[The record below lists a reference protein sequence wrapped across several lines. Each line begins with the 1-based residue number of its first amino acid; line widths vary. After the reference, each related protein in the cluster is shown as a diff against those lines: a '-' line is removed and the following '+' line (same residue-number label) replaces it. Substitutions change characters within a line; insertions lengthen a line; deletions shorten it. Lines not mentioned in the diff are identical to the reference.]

1 MSLVPLSVYL
11 KNGRVKVELAVAK
24 GKKIYDKRHSI
35 AERDADREMDRR
47 LKEGYK

>member
-35 AERDADREMDRR
+35 AERDAGREIDRR